1 MNIQPEPHVLTP
13 YFYPQVNVSATGC
26 TDEEEPNYDEYHL
39 FCLKTRLRPFLEKY
53 ILPQFSIEF
62 VPTQRGQ
69 RFYIG
74 IRLTD
79 AGQRATLS
87 ASQQRRLEEKVEQI
101 VTSNRTYCLLYSAD
115 ADLYL
120 DQTFCRKKI
129 PAVWILSVLPYLPI
143 DPQTNPYVDETHL
156 FVDLTIYPDYDLRYE
171 QMYNQIVKA
180 LRDYY
185 RQGAVVCN
193 ATFADDWDL
202 YPYILLGLSSIQNE
216 GELLEDEA
224 IAELTDSNGLYLP
237 SWEDVRFAPDRVAFL
252 LTRMAGDSTVR
263 IQVHP
268 SPSKKA
274 AIAKLLAGRD
284 FLFDGDTLILLETR
298 DLEEIRTLTSQVAT
312 LPDEAVI
319 VTRASSVSPD
329 PLTTDLANWR
339 EISGESFLVGRV

>member
-26 TDEEEPNYDEYHL
+26 TDEEDPNYDEYHL
-39 FCLKTRLRPFLEKY
+39 FCLRTRLRPFLERY
-53 ILPQFSIEF
+53 ISPQLTIEF

-74 IRLTD
+74 VRLTD
-79 AGQRATLS
+79 AGQRAEIS
-87 ASQQRRLEEKVEQI
+87 ASQQRRLEEKVEEI

-120 DQTFCRKKI
+120 DRTYCRKKI
-129 PAVWILSVLPYLPI
+129 PAIWILSVLPYLPI
-143 DPQTNPYVDETHL
+143 DPETNPYVDDTHL

-171 QMYNQIVKA
+171 QMYNQIEKT

-185 RQGAVVCN
+185 RQGAIVCN
-193 ATFADDWDL
+193 ASFADDWGL

-237 SWEDVRFAPDRVAFL
+237 TWEDVRFAPDRVEFL
-252 LTRMAGDSTVR
+252 IARMAGDPIIR

-274 AIAKLLAGRD
+274 AIAKLLAGRS
-284 FLFDGDTLILLETR
+284 FLFDQDALILLDGR
-298 DLEEIRTLTSQVAT
+298 DLEEIRTITSQIAT
-312 LPDEAVI
+312 LPDESII
-319 VTRASSVSPD
+319 VTRTSSVTPD
-329 PLTTDLANWR
+329 PLSQDLANWR
-339 EISGESFLVGRV
+339 EVSGESFTAARV